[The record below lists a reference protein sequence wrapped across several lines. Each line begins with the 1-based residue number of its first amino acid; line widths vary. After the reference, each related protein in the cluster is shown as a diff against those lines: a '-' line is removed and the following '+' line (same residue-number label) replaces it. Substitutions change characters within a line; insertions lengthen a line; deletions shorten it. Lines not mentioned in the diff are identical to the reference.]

1 MKPERRSLAEI
12 VGGGYADFWRTQK
25 RYRVVKGSRAS
36 KKSKTTALWFILR
49 MMQNPQANTLVVRRF
64 ERTLRDSCFADL
76 QWAIAR
82 LGVESDWKATT
93 SPLQLTRIST
103 GQKILFRGMDDGLK
117 ITSISVAT
125 GALCWVWVEEAY
137 ELAKEDDFNKLD
149 MSIRGVVPE
158 GLFKQVTLTFNP
170 WNESSW
176 LKRRFFDT
184 PSDDVF
190 ALTTNYLCNEWLDE
204 TDRRLFEEMRINN
217 PRRYRIE
224 GLGEWGVSEGLIYD
238 RVSIES
244 FDVNAL
250 RTKRFK
256 AWFGMD
262 FGFTDPS
269 AFVGGYVDTAGH
281 KIYVAWE
288 IYRTGKTNQEMAA
301 LIKELGLR
309 SEPILCDAA
318 EPKSIAELRVA
329 GLNARAASKGPDSVR
344 FGIQS
349 IQNFDI
355 VIQPECRNFA
365 HEIQNYAWEKDRTGN
380 PTDRPE
386 HDFSHGMDAMRYGLS
401 DIYRAGVGRIHPNNL
416 ATLGLR

>member
-36 KKSKTTALWFILR
+36 KKSKTSALWFILR
-49 MMQNPQANTLVVRRF
+49 MMQNSQANTLVVRRF

-103 GQKILFRGMDDGLK
+103 GQKILFRGMDNGLK

-149 MSIRGVVPE
+149 MSIRGVVPDD
-158 GLFKQVTLTFNP
+158 LFKQVTLTFNP

-190 ALTTNYLCNEWLDE
+190 TLTTNYLCNEWLDE

-238 RVSIES
+238 RVTIEP
-244 FDVNAL
+244 FDTNEL
-250 RTKRFK
+250 RQKHLT

-262 FGFTDPS
+262 FGFTDPT
-269 AFVGGYVDTAGH
+269 AFVGGFLDKEAAR
-281 KIYVAWE
+281 IFVAWDL
-288 IYRTGKTNQEMAA
+288 YRTGQTNQQMAA
-301 LIKELGLR
+301 LIKQRIGLHR
-309 SEPILCDAA
+309 EVVYCDSA
-318 EPKSIAELRVA
+318 EPKSIEELRVA
-329 GLNARAASKGPDSVR
+329 GINAKPSVKGADSVR
-344 FGIQS
+344 FGIQKL
-349 IQNFDI
+349 QNFDI
-355 VIQPECRNFA
+355 VVHPDCRDFT
-365 HEIQNYAWEKDRTGN
+365 HEIQNYAWEKDRTGR

-386 HDFSHGMDAMRYGLS
+386 HDFSHGMDAMRYALSPILTEPVSPWKKRGLF
-401 DIYRAGVGRIHPNNL
+401 R
-416 ATLGLR
+416 